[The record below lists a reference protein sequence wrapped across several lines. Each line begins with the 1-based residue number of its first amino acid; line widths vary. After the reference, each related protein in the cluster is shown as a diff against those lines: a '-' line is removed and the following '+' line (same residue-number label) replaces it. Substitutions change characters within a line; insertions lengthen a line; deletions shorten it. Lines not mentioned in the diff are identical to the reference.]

1 MLHLRLKRESR
12 TGNNPIGPNDGQ
24 FERLSKT
31 MRNTITN
38 SYVSTAP
45 ATSGSNKGFLAR
57 LRAALIA
64 RRQRR
69 SLLALDD
76 RMLADIGISRSQA
89 YGEADRPLFD
99 LPERHR

>member
-1 MLHLRLKRESR
+1 MRSTID
-12 TGNNPIGPNDGQ
+12 TGFVSVASTTEGHKIG
-24 FERLSKT
+24 F
-31 MRNTITN
+31 
-38 SYVSTAP
+38 
-45 ATSGSNKGFLAR
+45 FAR
-57 LRAALIA
+57 LRKALIA

-99 LPERHR
+99 SRADLR